1 MIFFPDQAGASLTIT
16 RINGIEVAPNP
27 HGSPTAPAAVLPA
40 AVSDAVPVT
49 VQCRNVPLGTTI
61 EVQAR
66 TTTGGG
72 IVSATARNEAGTFAS
87 STALVNLRLP
97 RGSGI
102 LWARA
107 TIPVAAGGAALQDL
121 PLSQTG
127 WTTGG
132 ERIRAVEVEAVAGGG
147 TRRVLVTE
155 SGQRIPMPA
164 E

>member
-1 MIFFPDQAGASLTIT
+1 MLSLGII

-27 HGSPTAPAAVLPA
+27 HGSPVAPAAVLPA
-40 AVSDAVPVT
+40 AVSDSVPVT
-49 VQCRNVPLGTTI
+49 VQCRNVPLGTLI

-72 IVSATARNEAGTFAS
+72 VVSATGRNDAGTFAS
-87 STALVNLRLP
+87 STAVVDIRLP

-102 LWARA
+102 IWARA
-107 TIPVAAGGAALQDL
+107 TIPVATGGAALQDL

-127 WTTGG
+127 WTTDG

-155 SGQRIPMPA
+155 SGKRLPA
-164 E
+164 P